1 MGQSDQWHKGSCVLI
16 RFLQYY
22 ICPQGIPPMNI
33 RVAKLSDD
41 GLNWVLLGTYENYDD
56 ADDAV
61 DLFSDQY
68 PYACVDILDGALSAV
83 QTI

>member
-1 MGQSDQWHKGSCVLI
+1 MSSRD
-16 RFLQYY
+16 F
-22 ICPQGIPPMNI
+22 PPMNI

-68 PYACVDILDGALSAV
+68 PHACVDILDGALSAV